1 MFLKRT
7 IRHLNVL
14 ITILFV
20 SFAAF
25 GQTSSTASATS
36 GSTKLM
42 PVSAIREGMRGT
54 SLTVFNGTVPEEFNV
69 EILGVVPGAIGP
81 KQDLIIGRISGGKA
95 ERTGVFAGMSGSPVF
110 VDGKLIGAIAYS
122 FPFAKEPICGITPI
136 EQMISIFENSP
147 TASAPN
153 HLTSISHTELTNYRP
168 ASVSG
173 NAFSDTVLPA
183 MAGDSLLAA
192 SAGQAF
198 RPIGMPLTFNGVS
211 QRVLDMFAP
220 QLMAAGLVPVA
231 SAGGSA
237 PISPMKPANEKTLV
251 GGTSVSMQLMRG
263 DMSFAAAGTVTLREG
278 DKIYAFGH
286 PFLSLGSAELP
297 MSESSVVTVVP
308 NLNNSFKLAVP
319 TDMVGTMSQDRA
331 TGVFGKLGQSPKL
344 IPVRVT
350 HITSRGQRETHNFE
364 VVRDNFLTP
373 LLVNI
378 GVVNALVAQERSLG
392 DSMVAVSG
400 HVKLKNSGTVAIERR
415 FAGAQ
420 ANAMAGGSVAAPLA
434 VLFRSGF
441 DETDFESIEIEL
453 RSADGSRTAS
463 LERIA
468 MDRNTLRPGE
478 TVNVS
483 LEALTNTG
491 RFVSQQLPIMI
502 PADAQ
507 PGTYSIVVGDG
518 SAVQKSSSTQQFVPR
533 SLGELVQTI
542 NRVKLADRLYV
553 QLVRTTSGA
562 IVGAAE
568 MPDLPPS
575 IAATL
580 NNDRSVGGVR
590 AAVQTVV
597 SETTVPIGEFIV
609 SGEQKIN
616 IRVQ

>member
-14 ITILFV
+14 LTILFV

-25 GQTSSTASATS
+25 GQTSSTASAAS
-36 GSTKLM
+36 ASADLM

-81 KQDLIIGRISGGKA
+81 KQDLIVGRISGGKA
-95 ERTGVFAGMSGSPVF
+95 DRTGVFAGMSGSPVF
-110 VDGKLIGAIAYS
+110 INGKLIGAISYS
-122 FPFAKEPICGITPI
+122 FPFSKEPICGITPI

-147 TASAPN
+147 TATIANQP
-153 HLTSISHTELTNYRP
+153 TSISQAELTSYRP
-168 ASVSG
+168 ASSG
-173 NAFSDTVLPA
+173 GNTFTDSVLPA
-183 MAGDSLLAA
+183 MAGNSLLAA
-192 SAGQAF
+192 AAGQAF

-211 QRVLDMFAP
+211 QKVLDMFAP
-220 QLMAAGLVPVA
+220 QLLAAGLVPVA

-237 PISPMKPANEKTLV
+237 PITALKPANEKTLV

-263 DMSFAAAGTVTLREG
+263 DMSFAAAGTITLRDG

-331 TGVFGKLGQSPKL
+331 TGVFGNLGRSPKL
-344 IPVRVT
+344 IPVRLT
-350 HITSRGQRETHNFE
+350 HITSRGQRETLTFE

-378 GVVNALVAQERSLG
+378 GIVNSLVAQERSLG
-392 DSMVAVSG
+392 DTMVSLSG
-400 HVKLKNSGTVAIERR
+400 QVRLKNSGTVAIERR

-468 MDRNTLRPGE
+468 VDQNTVRPGD
-478 TVNVS
+478 TVNLS

-491 RFVSQQLPIMI
+491 RVVSQQLAVQI
-502 PADAQ
+502 PASAQ
-507 PGTYSIVVGDG
+507 PGKYTIVVGDG
-518 SAVQKSSSTQQFVPR
+518 GAVQKTSSTQQFVPR
-533 SLGELVQTI
+533 TLGELVQTI

-553 QLVRTTSGA
+553 QLVRTSSGA

-597 SETTVPIGEFIV
+597 SETTVPIAEFIV
-609 SGEQKIN
+609 SGEQKIE